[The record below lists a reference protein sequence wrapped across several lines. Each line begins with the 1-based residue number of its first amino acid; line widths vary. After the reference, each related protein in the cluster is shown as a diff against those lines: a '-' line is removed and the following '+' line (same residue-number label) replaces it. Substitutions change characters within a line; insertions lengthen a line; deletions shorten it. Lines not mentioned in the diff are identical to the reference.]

1 MSGARILKGI
11 ENNYYGHACQCRA
24 IMSDE
29 PDRNLSQVVERVK
42 FALSDLE
49 RNGIIAKIG
58 IDRDAGIVKVYTEKS
73 DALRKASA
81 GLAEVL
87 ELAYTT
93 AEHHPYWGMLYHA
106 TEISKILLE
115 KWEANLSQD
124 NTSEIGWRLEEIRM
138 ALERAG
144 EFSSHRHND

>member
-1 MSGARILKGI
+1 MPSANLQEMSEK
-11 ENNYYGHACQCRA
+11 
-24 IMSDE
+24 
-29 PDRNLSQVVERVK
+29 PDRNVSQVAERVK
-42 FALSDLE
+42 SALADLE
-49 RNGIIAKIG
+49 KDGIVTKMG

-73 DALRKASA
+73 DALKKASA

-115 KWEANLSQD
+115 KWDSELSQD
-124 NTSEIGWRLEEIRM
+124 NTSEIGWRLDEMRM
-138 ALERAG
+138 ALERVG
-144 EFSSHRHND
+144 DTPHHD